1 MEHKKRI
8 LVVDDEPHITIIL
21 RRALL
26 NKGYEVKAIADG
38 ESAFEFCGIWR
49 PDLVVTDL
57 SMPNLDGVEVCKR
70 LRAVSTAPII
80 VLSVRGDES
89 TKVEA
94 LNAGADDY
102 LTKPFGMDELL
113 ARIRAGLRRSPATT
127 EVDSVILQ
135 EDFRIDFERRDV
147 RVCGKQIHLS
157 PKEFDLL
164 AYFLRNPGK
173 VLTHRSILTKVWGWN
188 DVEQIEYLRVFV
200 RHLRKKIELNPA
212 SPKYIRTEPW
222 VGYRFVPGK

>member
-26 NKGYEVKAIADG
+26 NKGYDVKAIADG
-38 ESAFEFCGIWR
+38 ESAFELCGIWR